1 MHEELWRTFDEL
13 YAVFPERGVDWNAT
27 YSQFTPLVNNGLS
40 DDSLFNVLTAML
52 EPLDD
57 AHVQLVR
64 PGQRVW
70 SSNRVYRELVD
81 NDLFRLDVVSQNYL
95 TDIRTTGEEESLT
108 TYGRIAGQPIGYI
121 HFPTISD
128 TWAELDSACYPTW
141 AASEGLIIDLRH
153 NQGGDFTWAL
163 NELDQLNGAARPI
176 FRSRTKNGSGADDYT
191 PWTTWQLDGGPV
203 SAQGPWIV
211 FITDRYTVS
220 AAERLVMMLRS
231 MDNTVHLGDTTNGV
245 LSTVI
250 LARIAERLVLPRFHP
265 AGGTNRKVRDGK
277 ESVCRRSKWAPATP
291 VANWMPV
298 WTPSCKL
305 PLMRSNAAAWN
316 MSGALSLLCA
326 PVPRWCAFTSTTL

>member
-1 MHEELWRTFDEL
+1 MNSTPCSPSGAWIGTRPT
-13 YAVFPERGVDWNAT
+13 
-27 YSQFTPLVNNGLS
+27 SQFTPLVNNGLS

-121 HFPTISD
+121 HFPTIFTD
-128 TWAELDSACYPTW
+128 TWAELDGMLSDMG
-141 AASEGLIIDLRH
+141 SIQGLIIDLRH

-191 PWTTWQLDGGPV
+191 PWTTWQLDGGPG
-203 SAQGPWIV
+203 SRSYRIV

-231 MDNTVHLGDTTNGV
+231 MDNTVHLGDTTNGA

-250 LARIAERLVLPRFHP
+250 WRELPNAWYYRVSIQQVEDPQGARWK
-265 AGGTNRKVRDGK
+265 G
-277 ESVCRRSKWAPATP
+277 SVCRRSKWCSTP

-326 PVPRWCAFTSTTL
+326 PVPRWCAFTSTT

>member
-1 MHEELWRTFDEL
+1 MRKAALLCLILLSTGCEEAFLPEPDADPVGVHEELWRTFDEL

-128 TWAELDSACYPTW
+128 TWAELDGMLSDMG
-141 AASEGLIIDLRH
+141 SIQGLIIDLRH

-191 PWTTWQLDGGPV
+191 PWTTWQLDGGPG
-203 SAQGPWIV
+203 SRSYRIV

-231 MDNTVHLGDTTNGV
+231 MDNTVHLGDTTNGA

-250 LARIAERLVLPRFHP
+250 WRELPNAWYYRVSIQQVEDPQGARWEGIGLPPQQVVLNASGQLD
-265 AGGTNRKVRDGK
+265 AGVD
-277 ESVCRRSKWAPATP
+277 AQ
-291 VANWMPV
+291 
-298 WTPSCKL
+298 L
-305 PLMRSNAAAWN
+305 QAAID
-316 MSGALSLLCA
+316 
-326 PVPRWCAFTSTTL
+326 AF